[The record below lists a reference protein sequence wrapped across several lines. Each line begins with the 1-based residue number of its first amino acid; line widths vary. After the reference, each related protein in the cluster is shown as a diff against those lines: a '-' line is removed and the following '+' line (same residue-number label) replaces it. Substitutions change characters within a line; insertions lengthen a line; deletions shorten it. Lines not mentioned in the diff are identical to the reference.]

1 MKLWRSLIAS
11 RRVKEQHRFGCILA
25 KIMLDFSHF
34 SLWVSTF
41 WPHECDCWHAN
52 MHSLHK
58 TKYTNQKSRHYK
70 ALCKLCHTYTHQ
82 SSEEQAHN
90 QQAMQIVYF
99 ELDSPGTQRSLTSET
114 GPITQ
119 DIFYIYN
126 YMTFSSLPAITAAPL
141 REPKEKVLLDL
152 F

>member
-1 MKLWRSLIAS
+1 
-11 RRVKEQHRFGCILA
+11 
-25 KIMLDFSHF
+25 
-34 SLWVSTF
+34 
-41 WPHECDCWHAN
+41 

-58 TKYTNQKSRHYK
+58 TKHTNQKSRPYK

-82 SSEEQAHN
+82 SSEKQAHN

-99 ELDSPGTQRSLTSET
+99 ELDFPGTQLSLTSET

-126 YMTFSSLPAITAAPL
+126 YMTFSSLPAITATPL